1 MKKIFRITITTL
13 LSVFSVLIILTVSLF
28 IWLNSN
34 SPGKT
39 NPITDSENKVIEG
52 SIAEVSRIEIG
63 GIKQLVVIRSN
74 NINNP
79 ILLMLHGGP
88 GSPQMPV
95 NILYNGELEKYYTV
109 VNWDQR
115 GSGGSYSKDIPL
127 ESINIDRMIED
138 TKELTKYLTERFN
151 QKKIFLL
158 GHSWGSYLGMRTI
171 DKYPE
176 LYSAYIGIGQVSDQA
191 KSEQISY
198 QFVLDKARSENNIK
212 AIKQLENIGF
222 PENGIYKDMI
232 DAMMI
237 ERNWVMYYGGA
248 GYQMD
253 KMDMFKM
260 IIKPI
265 ILAKEYAFKDKIN
278 YVRGMTLTQKLLW
291 EDLINQKLTELVKD
305 VDVPVYIL
313 QGKHDYQTCFETAQE
328 YFDSLQAPYKKLI
341 VFENSAHM
349 LPYNQEI
356 DKFHESM
363 IEIRNET
370 LMELLSKNEE

>member
-1 MKKIFRITITTL
+1 MKKPLKITITV
-13 LSVFSVLIILTVSLF
+13 LSALASVVIIATVSFF
-28 IWLNSN
+28 IWLNSI
-34 SPGKT
+34 SQGKT
-39 NPITDSENKVIEG
+39 NPITDTEKKVIEG

-115 GSGGSYSKDIPL
+115 GSGGSFSEDIPE
-127 ESINIDRMIED
+127 ESISIDRMIED
-138 TKELTKYLTERFN
+138 TKELTVYLSKRFN

-171 DKYPE
+171 DRYSE

-191 KSEQISY
+191 RSEQLSY
-198 QFVLDKARSENNIK
+198 QFVLDKAKSENNSK
-212 AIKQLENIGF
+212 AIKQLESIGY
-222 PENGIYKDMI
+222 PENGLYQDMMNS
-232 DAMMI
+232 MMI
-237 ERNWVMYYGGA
+237 ERNWVMYFGGA

-260 IIKPI
+260 VIKPI
-265 ILAKEYAFKDKIN
+265 ILAKEYTFRDKIN
-278 YVRGMTLTQKLLW
+278 YVRGLKLTQMLLW
-291 EDLINQKLTELVKD
+291 EDLINQKLTELVKE

-356 DKFHESM
+356 DKFHRSM
-363 IEIRNET
+363 VEIRNET
-370 LMELLSKNEE
+370 LMELLSKN